1 MAKTKRYAKRSKSR
15 KIKRGGRKT
24 NNTALKV
31 SQMLGGTVSGT
42 VGGTVGGA
50 VGVQVGGQP
59 APLPAPAPAS
69 ILKLANLDEQ
79 SVKTAL
85 QSFGDAAL
93 GLQDAVAQGVKTAA
107 SLLVAVEAQKEALDS
122 LETSANSLATSIT
135 GTNGLYNRIVIAPF
149 VATPEPPAPRPAP
162 APPGA

>member
-24 NNTALKV
+24 NNTALKMT
-31 SQMLGGTVSGT
+31 QMIGGDP
-42 VGGTVGGA
+42 
-50 VGVQVGGQP
+50 P

-69 ILKLANLDEQ
+69 ILRLANLDEQ
-79 SVKTAL
+79 SVKVAL

-93 GLQDAVAQGVKTAA
+93 GLQDAVAQGVKTAE
-107 SLLVAVEAQKEALDS
+107 SLFQAVEAQKDALESLQESADS
-122 LETSANSLATSIT
+122 MASSIT
-135 GTNGLYNRIVIAPF
+135 GATGLYNKLVVAPF

-162 APPGA
+162 APAPPGA

>member
-1 MAKTKRYAKRSKSR
+1 MAKTKRYAKRYKSR

-42 VGGTVGGA
+42 VGGTVG
-50 VGVQVGGQP
+50 VQVGGQP

-69 ILKLANLDEQ
+69 ILKLANLDEA

-85 QSFGDAAL
+85 QSFGDASL

-107 SLLVAVEAQKEALDS
+107 SLLLAVEAQKEALESLQESADS
-122 LETSANSLATSIT
+122 MASSIT

>member
-15 KIKRGGRKT
+15 KIKRGGRKA
-24 NNTALKV
+24 NNTALKMT
-31 SQMLGGTVSGT
+31 QMIGGD
-42 VGGTVGGA
+42 
-50 VGVQVGGQP
+50 P
-59 APLPAPAPAS
+59 PAPAPVPAAAS
-69 ILKLANLDEQ
+69 LLKLSTLDEA

-93 GLQDAVAQGVKTAA
+93 GLQDAVSQGVTTAE
-107 SLLVAVEAQKEALDS
+107 SLQKAVAAQKEALDS
-122 LETSANSLATSIT
+122 LQTSADTLATSIT
-135 GTNGLYNRIVIAPF
+135 GANGLYNKIVVAPF